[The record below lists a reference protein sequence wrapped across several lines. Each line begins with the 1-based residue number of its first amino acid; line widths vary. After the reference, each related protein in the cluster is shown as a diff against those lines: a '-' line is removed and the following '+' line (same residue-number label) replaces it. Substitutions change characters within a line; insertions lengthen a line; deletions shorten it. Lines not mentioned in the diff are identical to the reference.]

1 LLAVLEA
8 PGAREDESA
17 GDALAVLDATG
28 TQRAVLVAS
37 SHSTRQIEEFVRWG
51 LCTDAES

>member
-28 TQRAVLVAS
+28 TQLAVLVAS